1 MHSNLFVTLP
11 LYTRVFL
18 PPAVVT
24 ELQDLE
30 APEEVRAWV
39 AGLPAWCEVQRP
51 AALREAET
59 LAHLGAGE
67 WEAIL
72 LAQEMRADFLLI
84 DEEDGRQ
91 AARSRALTV
100 TGTLGVLER
109 AAERGLLDLP
119 SPLARLLTTSFRVR
133 DELIQGMLARDAAR
147 KRTSGRIQTENYGF
161 KVFAVPSALLN
172 EFSGHFTVQLDQL
185 CHSGSLFHGYTTCC
199 RTRCY
204 V

>member
-1 MHSNLFVTLP
+1 MLVVADTSPINYLVLLEHTALLP
-11 LYTRVFL
+11 ALYTRILL

-24 ELQDLE
+24 ELQDPE
-30 APEEVRAWV
+30 APEEVRVWV
-39 AGLPAWCEVQRP
+39 ADLPAWCEVRQP
-51 AALREAET
+51 VPLGETET

-67 WEAIL
+67 REAIL
-72 LAQEMRADFLLI
+72 LAQELQADFLLI

-119 SPLARLLTTSFRVR
+119 STLSQLLTTTFRVR

-147 KRTSGRIQTENYGF
+147 KRPI
-161 KVFAVPSALLN
+161 
-172 EFSGHFTVQLDQL
+172 
-185 CHSGSLFHGYTTCC
+185 
-199 RTRCY
+199 
-204 V
+204 

>member
-1 MHSNLFVTLP
+1 MLVVADTSPINYLVLLEHTAVLP
-11 LYTRVFL
+11 ALYARVFL

-30 APEEVRAWV
+30 APEEVRTWV
-39 AGLPAWCEVQRP
+39 ANLPAWCEVRLP
-51 AALREAET
+51 APLIETET

-67 WEAIL
+67 REAIL
-72 LAQEMRADFLLI
+72 LAQELQADFLLI

-109 AAERGLLDLP
+109 AAECGLIDLH
-119 SPLARLLTTSFRVR
+119 STLAQLLTTTFRVR

-147 KRTSGRIQTENYGF
+147 KR
-161 KVFAVPSALLN
+161 PM
-172 EFSGHFTVQLDQL
+172 
-185 CHSGSLFHGYTTCC
+185 
-199 RTRCY
+199 
-204 V
+204 

>member
-1 MHSNLFVTLP
+1 MLVVADTSPINYLVLLEQTAVLP
-11 LYTRVFL
+11 ALYTRVLL

-39 AGLPAWCEVQRP
+39 ATLHAWCEVRRP
-51 AALREAET
+51 SPLGETET

-67 WEAIL
+67 REAIL
-72 LAQEMRADFLLI
+72 LAQELRADVLLI
-84 DEEDGRQ
+84 DEADGRQ

-119 SPLARLLTTSFRVR
+119 HTLARLLTTTFRVR
-133 DELIQGMLARDAAR
+133 DELIQTILARDAAR
-147 KRTSGRIQTENYGF
+147 KRPI
-161 KVFAVPSALLN
+161 
-172 EFSGHFTVQLDQL
+172 
-185 CHSGSLFHGYTTCC
+185 
-199 RTRCY
+199 
-204 V
+204 

>member
-1 MHSNLFVTLP
+1 MLVVADTSPINYLVLLEHTAVLP
-11 LYTRVFL
+11 ALYTRVFL

-39 AGLPAWCEVQRP
+39 TNRPAWCEVRRP
-51 AALREAET
+51 ASLGETET

-67 WEAIL
+67 REAIL
-72 LAQEMRADFLLI
+72 LAHELRADFLLI

-119 SPLARLLTTSFRVR
+119 STLARLLTTTFRVR
-133 DELIQGMLARDAAR
+133 DELIQTILARDAAR
-147 KRTSGRIQTENYGF
+147 KRPI
-161 KVFAVPSALLN
+161 
-172 EFSGHFTVQLDQL
+172 
-185 CHSGSLFHGYTTCC
+185 
-199 RTRCY
+199 
-204 V
+204 

>member
-1 MHSNLFVTLP
+1 MLVVADTSPINYLVLLAQTGVLP
-11 LYTRVFL
+11 ALYTRVLL

-30 APEEVRAWV
+30 APEEVRSWA
-39 AGLPAWCEVQRP
+39 ANLPAWCEVRRP
-51 AALREAET
+51 ALLGEAET

-67 WEAIL
+67 REAIL
-72 LAQEMRADFLLI
+72 LAQELRADVLLM

-119 SPLARLLTTSFRVR
+119 RTLARLLNTTFRVR
-133 DELIQGMLARDAAR
+133 DELIQAMLARDAAR
-147 KRTSGRIQTENYGF
+147 KRPT
-161 KVFAVPSALLN
+161 
-172 EFSGHFTVQLDQL
+172 
-185 CHSGSLFHGYTTCC
+185 
-199 RTRCY
+199 
-204 V
+204 

>member
-1 MHSNLFVTLP
+1 MLVVADTSPINYLVLLEHTAVLP
-11 LYTRVFL
+11 ALYTRVFL

-39 AGLPAWCEVQRP
+39 DNLPPWCEVRRP
-51 AALREAET
+51 APLGETET

-67 WEAIL
+67 REAIL
-72 LAQEMRADFLLI
+72 LAHELQADFLLI

-109 AAERGLLDLP
+109 AAERGLTDLP
-119 SPLARLLTTSFRVR
+119 STLARLLTTTFRVR
-133 DELIQGMLARDAAR
+133 DDLIQGMLARDAAR
-147 KRTSGRIQTENYGF
+147 K
-161 KVFAVPSALLN
+161 KPM
-172 EFSGHFTVQLDQL
+172 
-185 CHSGSLFHGYTTCC
+185 
-199 RTRCY
+199 
-204 V
+204 

>member
-1 MHSNLFVTLP
+1 MLVVADTSPINYLVLLEQTALLP
-11 LYTRVFL
+11 ALYTRVLL

-39 AGLPAWCEVQRP
+39 AELPSWCAVRRP
-51 AALREAET
+51 APLEETET

-67 WEAIL
+67 REAIL
-72 LAQEMRADFLLI
+72 LAHEVGADVLLI

-91 AARSRALTV
+91 VARSRALTV

-119 SPLARLLTTSFRVR
+119 RTLSQLLTTTFRVR
-133 DELIQGMLARDAAR
+133 DELIQAMLAREAAR
-147 KRTSGRIQTENYGF
+147 KRPT
-161 KVFAVPSALLN
+161 
-172 EFSGHFTVQLDQL
+172 
-185 CHSGSLFHGYTTCC
+185 
-199 RTRCY
+199 
-204 V
+204 

>member
-1 MHSNLFVTLP
+1 MLVVADTSPINYLVLLEQTAVLP
-11 LYTRVFL
+11 ALYTRVLL

-39 AGLPAWCEVQRP
+39 ANLPAWCEVRGP
-51 AALREAET
+51 APLGEAET

-67 WEAIL
+67 REAIL
-72 LAQEMRADFLLI
+72 LAQELQADVLLI
-84 DEEDGRQ
+84 DEEEGRQ

-119 SPLARLLTTSFRVR
+119 STLARLLTTSFRVR
-133 DELIQGMLARDAAR
+133 DELIQGMLARNAAR
-147 KRTSGRIQTENYGF
+147 KR
-161 KVFAVPSALLN
+161 PM
-172 EFSGHFTVQLDQL
+172 
-185 CHSGSLFHGYTTCC
+185 
-199 RTRCY
+199 
-204 V
+204 